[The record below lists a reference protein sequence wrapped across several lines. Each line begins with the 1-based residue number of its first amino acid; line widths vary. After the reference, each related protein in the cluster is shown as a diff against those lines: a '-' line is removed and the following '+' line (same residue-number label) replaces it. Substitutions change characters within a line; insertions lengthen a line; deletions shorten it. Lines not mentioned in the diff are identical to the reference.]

1 MPSEVL
7 HKSLKEIITDYN
19 PAGEDTLAQYAIDG
33 MTPEVVVS
41 PDSIASLAAVVQLAS
56 EYDYGIIPWGSGT
69 KMDIGLPPTRADIIV
84 QLDRMNQVLEY
95 EPADQAITV
104 QAGIRLS
111 DLQSHLGSQGQ
122 YWPLDPPHGE
132 TCTLGG
138 ILATNASGL
147 LRMTFGTARDIV
159 IGLRVV
165 QADGTIVKSGG
176 KVVKNVAGYD
186 LNKMYIG
193 SLGTLGIMAEI
204 TLKLQPLPE
213 IGHIIIG
220 LLPSIS
226 TVMDTA
232 FKLLESDVMPTFI
245 ELANP
250 VLIALLSRQ
259 VGGNSVDAG
268 FPIIAGIMGQE
279 ETVKWQ
285 VEACERLFQE
295 MGAGQIVHMEDERY
309 QIALKLLRSFPTGQ
323 VVSSDM
329 MSGIT
334 CRASVTPEQIENLYQ
349 LAENSC
355 QKSSMGCGMLAHFSS
370 GHMSFVFY
378 QEVPFE
384 EPHLDILAGII
395 NDLQQA
401 AVESGGS
408 LVVEHAPAALKS
420 RVEVWGP
427 ARDDLPI
434 MRMLKNKLDPK
445 GILNNCRFIGG
456 I

>member
-1 MPSEVL
+1 
-7 HKSLKEIITDYN
+7 
-19 PAGEDTLAQYAIDG
+19 
-33 MTPEVVVS
+33 
-41 PDSIASLAAVVQLAS
+41 
-56 EYDYGIIPWGSGT
+56 
-69 KMDIGLPPTRADIIV
+69 
-84 QLDRMNQVLEY
+84 
-95 EPADQAITV
+95 
-104 QAGIRLS
+104 
-111 DLQSHLGSQGQ
+111 
-122 YWPLDPPHGE
+122 
-132 TCTLGG
+132 
-138 ILATNASGL
+138 
-147 LRMTFGTARDIV
+147 
-159 IGLRVV
+159 
-165 QADGTIVKSGG
+165 
-176 KVVKNVAGYD
+176 
-186 LNKMYIG
+186 
-193 SLGTLGIMAEI
+193 
-204 TLKLQPLPE
+204 
-213 IGHIIIG
+213 
-220 LLPSIS
+220 
-226 TVMDTA
+226 
-232 FKLLESDVMPTFI
+232 MPTFI

-349 LAENSC
+349 LAENRC

-384 EPHLDILAGII
+384 EPHLDILAGMI

-434 MRMLKNKLDPK
+434 MRMLKNKFDPK